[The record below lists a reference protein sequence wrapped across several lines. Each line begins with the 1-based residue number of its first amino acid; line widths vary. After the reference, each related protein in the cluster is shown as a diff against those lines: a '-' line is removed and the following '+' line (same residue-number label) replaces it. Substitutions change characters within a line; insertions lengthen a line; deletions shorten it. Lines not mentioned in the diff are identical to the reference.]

1 MRIAVPVPGVAQ
13 LAIALRGCTYS
24 PSQKRFPCGVSR
36 RRCRWSGRT
45 PPRSEKSLR
54 VVSLSHQRAVHALDN
69 ILEAAPGARRFHR
82 GSGSACGA
90 TRRHVGKRKR
100 STAVS
105 PFNPR
110 AKGPWRKVSTQSLQ
124 STQTTSEVGS
134 SRMCPCEGK
143 SRYNPTSCVTSPHI
157 ERRLADQKQHY
168 KSQQCTDW

>member
-13 LAIALRGCTYS
+13 RAIALRGCTYS

-110 AKGPWRKVSTQSLQ
+110 AKGSWRKVSSAIPAINSDHKRGWQQ
-124 STQTTSEVGS
+124 PYVPVRG
-134 SRMCPCEGK
+134 
-143 SRYNPTSCVTSPHI
+143 
-157 ERRLADQKQHY
+157 QKQVQPYFLRH
-168 KSQQCTDW
+168 KPSH